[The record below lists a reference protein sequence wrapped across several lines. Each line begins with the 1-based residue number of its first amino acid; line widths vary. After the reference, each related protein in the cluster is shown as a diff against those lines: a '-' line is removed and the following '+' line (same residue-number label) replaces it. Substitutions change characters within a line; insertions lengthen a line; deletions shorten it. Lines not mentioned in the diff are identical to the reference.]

1 MSIGLLY
8 WVLFVIWILFNGWGY
23 YAPNGAVYRD
33 RGNSLLLVFLMFIL
47 GWRCFGFII
56 HE

>member
-1 MSIGLLY
+1 MSIGLVY
-8 WVLFVIWILFNGWGY
+8 WILFLIWILFNGWGY
-23 YAPNGAVYRD
+23 YTPNGALYRD